1 MGGRGVEESV
11 CDCKKRA
18 QTSATMKINVP
29 GGERASSLFERTRS
43 P

>member
-1 MGGRGVEESV
+1 M

-18 QTSATMKINVP
+18 QTSSTMKINVP
-29 GGERASSLFERTRS
+29 GGELASSLFERTPS